1 MAEQGPDPDQ
11 RRQKRGRDRATDHA
25 PAAVK
30 GDLTMLNDAL
40 PAQERAGEADA
51 SVSSAARI
59 VKDAAARRAL
69 VKDRVFD
76 GDPVVE
82 LREAIRAKL
91 IYALGKTPESARDR
105 DWFAATALA
114 MRDRIVDACH
124 GGTGGTTPDKR
135 VYYLSLEF
143 LIGRLLSDAMNNLR
157 LVETTKAALRDL
169 GVELSEVEEAE
180 PDAAL
185 GNGGLGRLAACFME
199 SMASLSIPAIG
210 YGIRYDHG
218 IFRQSMEDGWQR
230 EAPETWLAEGNPW
243 EFARPESTYRIG
255 FGGTVTMTSNGDQ
268 IRRQWHPAETVNA
281 VAYDIPVV
289 GWRGKHVN
297 QLRLWKAESDAPV
310 ELARFNGGDHVGAV
324 AGRARAESI
333 SRVLYPSDSSAEGQE
348 LRLRQEYFFTSASLQ
363 DLVRR
368 HLAERGCLKTLPD
381 HAAIQLNDTHP
392 AIAVPELMRL
402 LLEEHDFTWEDAWHV
417 TTNTLGYTNHT
428 LLPEALE
435 TWPVE
440 LMERLLPRHMQ
451 IIYLINWTHLEEQA
465 QQGRDDAAHVAAV
478 SLIDES
484 HGKRVRM
491 GHLAFFGSRRVNGVS
506 ALHSDLLKSTLFKPL
521 HELEPDKIVN
531 KTNGITF
538 RRWLHNANP
547 ELTALCVET
556 LGEGVLDDPELLRG
570 LADHA
575 DDPDF
580 RKRYAA
586 VRRSKKRRLARIIA
600 ERTGIAVDP
609 AALFDVQIKRIHEYK
624 RQLLNLVETVALYQ
638 AIKENPQ
645 KDWTPRVKIFGG
657 KAAPSYV
664 QAKLI
669 IKLAGDIAKT
679 VNDDPDVA
687 GRLKVV
693 FLPNYSVSLAEAII
707 PAADLSEQI
716 STAGMEASGT
726 GNMKLALNG
735 ALTVGTLDGANIEI
749 RDHVGTDNFFIF
761 GLDAAGVAQR
771 SAEHGYAQR
780 AISAS
785 PRLAAALDAI
795 GSGLFSPE
803 ERGRYATLM
812 DGLRYHDPYLLTVDF
827 DDYWR
832 VQREIDAAWKRPTP
846 WWRAA
851 ILNTA
856 RMGWFSSDRSMR
868 DYAEEIWRV
877 RVG

>member
-1 MAEQGPDPDQ
+1 
-11 RRQKRGRDRATDHA
+11 
-25 PAAVK
+25 
-30 GDLTMLNDAL
+30 MLNAAL
-40 PAQERAGEADA
+40 SVLSRNGEAETTA
-51 SVSSAARI
+51 SSTKTARSAATF
-59 VKDAAARRAL
+59 VKPRQRP
-69 VKDRVFD
+69 D
-76 GDPVVE
+76 GDAVAQ
-82 LREAIRAKL
+82 LREDIRTKL
-91 IYALGKTPESARDR
+91 VYVLGKTAATARDR

-114 MRDRIVDACH
+114 LRDRIVDACEQQQA
-124 GGTGGTTPDKR
+124 GAVPDKR

-143 LIGRLLSDAMNNLR
+143 LIGRLLSDAMNNLG
-157 LVETTKAALRDL
+157 LVETTKAALREL
-169 GVELSEVEEAE
+169 GVDLTEVEGAE

-199 SMASLSIPAIG
+199 SMASLSIPAVG

-218 IFRQSMEDGWQR
+218 IFRQFLEDGWQR

-243 EFARPESTYRIG
+243 EFPRPETTYKIG
-255 FGGTVTMTSNGDQ
+255 FGGHVTMTSQGDHQ
-268 IRRQWHPAETVNA
+268 IRRHWHPAETVNA

-297 QLRLWKAESDAPV
+297 VLRLWKAESDAPV
-310 ELARFNGGDHVGAV
+310 ELARFNAGDHVGAV
-324 AGRARAESI
+324 AGRARAEAI

-348 LRLRQEYFFTSASLQ
+348 LRLRQEFFFTSASLQ

-368 HLAERGCLKTLPD
+368 HVAERGSLRSLPD

-392 AIAVPELMRL
+392 AIAVPELMRIL
-402 LLEEHDFTWEDAWHV
+402 MEDHEFSWEDAWQI
-417 TTNTLGYTNHT
+417 TSNTLHYTNHT

-451 IIYLINWTHLEEQA
+451 IIYLINWLHLEEQSKNA
-465 QQGRDDAAHVAAV
+465 KGGTFDISAV
-478 SLIDES
+478 SLIDEA
-484 HGKRVRM
+484 HGRRVRM
-491 GHLAFFGSRRVNGVS
+491 GPLAFHGSRRVNGVS
-506 ALHSDLLKSTLFKPL
+506 ALHSELLKSTVFKDL
-521 HELEPDKIVN
+521 HAIEPEKIVN

-547 ELTALCVET
+547 ELTALAVEVA
-556 LGEGVLDDPELLRG
+556 GEGVLDDPEGLRK
-570 LADHA
+570 LEPFA
-575 DDPDF
+575 DDAEF
-580 RKRYAA
+580 RSRYAA
-586 VRRSKKRRLARIIA
+586 MRKTRKKRLAQVIA
-600 ERTGIAVDP
+600 ERTGVVVDP
-609 AALFDVQIKRIHEYK
+609 LALFDVQIKRIHEYK

-638 AIKENPQ
+638 AIKQAPN
-645 KDWTPRVKIFGG
+645 KDWTPRVKIFAG

-669 IKLAGDIAKT
+669 IKLAGDIARV
-679 VNDDPDVA
+679 VNEDPEI
-687 GRLKVV
+687 GGKLKVV
-693 FLPNYSVSLAEAII
+693 FLPNYSVSLAEVII

-749 RDHVGTDNFFIF
+749 KDHVGADNIFIF
-761 GLDAAGVAQR
+761 GLDAEEVLARSREPNYAGK
-771 SAEHGYAQR
+771 
-780 AISAS
+780 AIAAS

-795 GSGLFSPE
+795 GNGTFSPE
-803 ERGRYATLM
+803 EPGRFAPLV
-812 DGLRYHDPYLLTVDF
+812 DELRHGDRYLTTVDF

-832 VQREIDAAWKRPTP
+832 VQREIDAAWKRPAQ

-856 RMGWFSSDRSMR
+856 RMAWFSSDRSMR
-868 DYAEEIWRV
+868 EYAEEIWRV
-877 RVG
+877 RLG